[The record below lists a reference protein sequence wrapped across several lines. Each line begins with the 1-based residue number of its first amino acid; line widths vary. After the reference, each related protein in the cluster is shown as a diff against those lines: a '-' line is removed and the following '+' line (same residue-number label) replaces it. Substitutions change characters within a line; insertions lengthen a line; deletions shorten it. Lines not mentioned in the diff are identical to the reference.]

1 MGVAHEDHVT
11 EVIGRGDEVAE
22 AMQLLQGALRGS
34 KEERE
39 EERWYYSYMSR
50 WQIQKSFIEGVGVRG
65 DSNDHMQEY
74 VRMCPSEASPSC
86 VASGNIHT

>member
-39 EERWYYSYMSR
+39 EERWSLLLH
-50 WQIQKSFIEGVGVRG
+50 KS
-65 DSNDHMQEY
+65 
-74 VRMCPSEASPSC
+74 
-86 VASGNIHT
+86 VADTEELY